1 MSIKKVDKIIWE
13 SVWLIEKKKNMRR
26 RMVAIDWEEEV
37 SEEITLF

>member
-1 MSIKKVDKIIWE
+1 MVDWKE
-13 SVWLIEKKKNMRR
+13 KNMGR